1 MGIEDNEF
9 ETRLKLI
16 SQLNFN
22 MVNMVMDQ
30 ACVDA
35 GLMTRIVDVLEERG
49 VDARRDE
56 EKAFLERARSFQRLQ
71 GIRHD

>member
-9 ETRLKLI
+9 EIRLKLI

-22 MVNMVMDQ
+22 MVMDQ
-30 ACVDA
+30 ARADA

-49 VDARRDE
+49 VDARSDE